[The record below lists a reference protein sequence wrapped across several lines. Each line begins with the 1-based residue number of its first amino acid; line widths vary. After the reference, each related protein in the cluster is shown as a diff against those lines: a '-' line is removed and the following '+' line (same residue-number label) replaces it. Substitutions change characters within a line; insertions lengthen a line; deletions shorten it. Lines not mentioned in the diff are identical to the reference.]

1 MLNMLRKNLE
11 LIENLKNKKSQF
23 EVDNENIANENEEL
37 RQFSLDG
44 YEIAKNV

>member
-1 MLNMLRKNLE
+1 M
-11 LIENLKNKKSQF
+11 IASLKNKLSNI
-23 EVDNENIANENEEL
+23 EEDNESLANENEDL